1 MNQIYLDT
9 ARLMTQAAPLVFAD
23 DVFALKGGTAIN
35 LFIRDMPRLSVD
47 LDLVF
52 PDYTLPREQA
62 LNRIAEGLRE
72 SADRL
77 KSRGF
82 QTRSVPAQDAS
93 ETKLLVRRDGI
104 EIKIEVNFVLR
115 GTLHPVRMASLTA
128 KARETLM
135 ADLELP
141 VVSLE
146 DVYGGKLVAALDR
159 QHPRDLFDVMQLFAH
174 EGITDG
180 IRRTFV
186 VYLACHNRPVH
197 EVLFPALHDIRQEY
211 ERTFQGMTTTPV
223 ALSALIETR
232 ERLIDELHER
242 LDSNE
247 RQFLLS
253 LVQSKPEW
261 GLLGFKHLEEL
272 PGIRWKLKN
281 LNQLAQAN
289 PKKFAA
295 QADVLGRLLSRVS
308 VPRSF
313 Q

>member
-9 ARLMTQAAPLVFAD
+9 ARLMIQAAPLVFTGE
-23 DVFALKGGTAIN
+23 VFALKGGTAIN

-52 PDYTLPREQA
+52 PDHSLSREQA
-62 LNRIAEGLRE
+62 LNRITTALRE

-77 KSRGF
+77 KARRF
-82 QTRSVPAQDAS
+82 QTRTVPAQDAS

-115 GTLHPVRMASLTA
+115 GTLYPVRIASLTE
-128 KARETLM
+128 KAREILL

-159 QHPRDLFDVMQLFAH
+159 QHPRDLFDVMQLFTH

-180 IRRTFV
+180 IRRAFV

-211 ERTFQGMTTTPV
+211 ERTFQGMTTAPV

-232 ERLIDELHER
+232 ERLIHELHEQ
-242 LDSNE
+242 LDRSE

-253 LVQSKPEW
+253 LVQNKPEW
-261 GLLGFKHLEEL
+261 ALLGFKHLEEL
-272 PGIRWKLKN
+272 PGMRWKVRN
-281 LNQLAQAN
+281 LTQLAKTN

-295 QADVLGRLLSRVS
+295 QADELARLLS
-308 VPRSF
+308 
-313 Q
+313 

>member
-1 MNQIYLDT
+1 
-9 ARLMTQAAPLVFAD
+9 
-23 DVFALKGGTAIN
+23 
-35 LFIRDMPRLSVD
+35 
-47 LDLVF
+47 
-52 PDYTLPREQA
+52 
-62 LNRIAEGLRE
+62 
-72 SADRL
+72 
-77 KSRGF
+77 
-82 QTRSVPAQDAS
+82 
-93 ETKLLVRRDGI
+93 
-104 EIKIEVNFVLR
+104 
-115 GTLHPVRMASLTA
+115 
-128 KARETLM
+128 
-135 ADLELP
+135 
-141 VVSLE
+141 
-146 DVYGGKLVAALDR
+146 
-159 QHPRDLFDVMQLFAH
+159 
-174 EGITDG
+174 
-180 IRRTFV
+180 
-186 VYLACHNRPVH
+186 
-197 EVLFPALHDIRQEY
+197 
-211 ERTFQGMTTTPV
+211 MTTTPV

-295 QADVLGRLLSRVS
+295 QADELGRLLSRVS

>member
-1 MNQIYLDT
+1 
-9 ARLMTQAAPLVFAD
+9 
-23 DVFALKGGTAIN
+23 
-35 LFIRDMPRLSVD
+35 
-47 LDLVF
+47 
-52 PDYTLPREQA
+52 
-62 LNRIAEGLRE
+62 
-72 SADRL
+72 
-77 KSRGF
+77 
-82 QTRSVPAQDAS
+82 
-93 ETKLLVRRDGI
+93 
-104 EIKIEVNFVLR
+104 
-115 GTLHPVRMASLTA
+115 MASLTA

-295 QADVLGRLLSRVS
+295 QADELGRLLSRVS

>member
-9 ARLMTQAAPLVFAD
+9 ARLMIQAAPLVFAG

-52 PDYTLPREQA
+52 PDHSLSREQA

-72 SADRL
+72 SAERL

-82 QTRSVPAQDAS
+82 QTRTPPVQDAS

-115 GTLHPVRMASLTA
+115 GTLHPVRRASLTE
-128 KARETLM
+128 KARETLL

-159 QHPRDLFDVMQLFAH
+159 QHPRDLFDVMQLFTY

-180 IRRTFV
+180 IRRAFV

-211 ERTFQGMTTTPV
+211 EGTFQGMTAAPV
-223 ALSALIETR
+223 ALSALVETR
-232 ERLIDELHER
+232 ERLIRELHER
-242 LDSNE
+242 LDGNE

-253 LVQSKPEW
+253 LVENKPQW
-261 GLLGFKHLEEL
+261 GLLGFRHLEEL
-272 PGIRWKLKN
+272 PGMRWKVRN
-281 LNQLAQAN
+281 LNQLAKTN

-295 QADVLGRLLSRVS
+295 QADELGRLLS
-308 VPRSF
+308 
-313 Q
+313 

>member
-9 ARLMTQAAPLVFAD
+9 ARLMVQASPMVFAGGM
-23 DVFALKGGTAIN
+23 FALKGGTAIN
-35 LFIRDMPRLSVD
+35 LFIRDIPRLSVD

-62 LNRIAEGLRE
+62 LDRITTVLRE
-72 SADRL
+72 SAERL
-77 KSRGF
+77 KARRF
-82 QTRSVPAQDAS
+82 QTRFVPAQDGT

-104 EIKIEVNFVLR
+104 EIKVEVNFVLR
-115 GTLHPVRMASLTA
+115 GTLHPIRMASLTQ
-128 KARETLM
+128 KARETLL

-146 DVYGGKLVAALDR
+146 DAYGGKLVAALDR
-159 QHPRDLFDVMQLFAH
+159 QHPRDLFDVMQLLTH
-174 EGITDG
+174 EGITEG
-180 IRRTFV
+180 IRRAFV

-211 ERTFQGMTTTPV
+211 ERTFQGMTAVPV

-232 ERLIDELHER
+232 EHLIHHVHER

-253 LVQSKPEW
+253 LVQNKPEW

-272 PGIRWKLKN
+272 PGIRWKVRN
-281 LNQLAQAN
+281 LTQLAKAN
-289 PKKFAA
+289 PEKFAV
-295 QADVLGRLLSRVS
+295 QADKLARLLS
-308 VPRSF
+308 
-313 Q
+313 

>member
-9 ARLMTQAAPLVFAD
+9 ARLMIQAAPLVFAG

-52 PDYTLPREQA
+52 PDYTLSREEA
-62 LNRIAEGLRE
+62 LNRITTALRE
-72 SADRL
+72 SAERL

-82 QTRSVPAQDAS
+82 LTRTVPAQDAS
-93 ETKLLVRRDGI
+93 ETKLLIRRDRI

-115 GTLHPVRMASLTA
+115 GTLHPVRMASLTE
-128 KARETLM
+128 KARETLL

-159 QHPRDLFDVMQLFAH
+159 QHPRDLFDVMQLFEN

-180 IRRTFV
+180 IRRAFV
-186 VYLACHNRPVH
+186 VYLACHNRPMH
-197 EVLFPALHDIRQEY
+197 EILFPASRDLSLEY
-211 ERTFQGMTTTPV
+211 ERTFQGMSTAPV
-223 ALSALIETR
+223 ALAALLETR
-232 ERLIDELHER
+232 ERLIRELHER

-247 RQFLLS
+247 RRFLLS
-253 LVQSKPEW
+253 LAQNKPEW

-272 PGIRWKLKN
+272 PGIRWKMKN
-281 LNQLAQAN
+281 LTQLARAN

-295 QADVLGRLLSRVS
+295 QADELGRLLS
-308 VPRSF
+308 
-313 Q
+313 

>member
-1 MNQIYLDT
+1 
-9 ARLMTQAAPLVFAD
+9 
-23 DVFALKGGTAIN
+23 
-35 LFIRDMPRLSVD
+35 
-47 LDLVF
+47 
-52 PDYTLPREQA
+52 
-62 LNRIAEGLRE
+62 
-72 SADRL
+72 
-77 KSRGF
+77 
-82 QTRSVPAQDAS
+82 
-93 ETKLLVRRDGI
+93 
-104 EIKIEVNFVLR
+104 
-115 GTLHPVRMASLTA
+115 
-128 KARETLM
+128 M

-180 IRRTFV
+180 IRRAFV

-211 ERTFQGMTTTPV
+211 ERTFQGMTTAPV

-232 ERLIDELHER
+232 ERLIHELHER

-247 RQFLLS
+247 RQFLIS
-253 LVQSKPEW
+253 LVQNKPEW

-272 PGIRWKLKN
+272 PGMRWKVRN
-281 LNQLAQAN
+281 LTQLAKAN

-295 QADVLGRLLSRVS
+295 QADELGRLLS
-308 VPRSF
+308 
-313 Q
+313 

>member
-9 ARLMTQAAPLVFAD
+9 ARLMIQAAPLVFAGD
-23 DVFALKGGTAIN
+23 TFALKGGTAIN
-35 LFIRDMPRLSVD
+35 LFIRNMPRLSVD
-47 LDLVF
+47 LDLVL
-52 PDYTLPREQA
+52 PDYTLSREDA
-62 LNRIAEGLRE
+62 LNRITTTLRE
-72 SADRL
+72 SGERL
-77 KSRGF
+77 KARGF
-82 QTRSVPAQDAS
+82 LTRTVPAQDAS

-115 GTLHPVRMASLTA
+115 GTLHPVRMASLTE
-128 KARETLM
+128 KARETLL

-180 IRRTFV
+180 IRRAFV

-211 ERTFQGMTTTPV
+211 ERTFQGMTVAPV

-232 ERLIDELHER
+232 KRLIQELHER
-242 LDSNE
+242 LDRNE

-253 LVQSKPEW
+253 LVQNKPEW
-261 GLLGFKHLEEL
+261 ELLGLKHLKEL
-272 PGIRWKLKN
+272 PGMRWKVRN
-281 LNQLAQAN
+281 LTQLAKTN

-295 QADVLGRLLSRVS
+295 QADGLERLL
-308 VPRSF
+308 
-313 Q
+313 